1 VDFHE
6 RIGVAALCV
15 QVERDHMK
23 SGKSGNVFK
32 FNAAAVAFR
41 LHHQGATLVVACSG
55 SYNAFVEEGPVAVGA
70 EKESVVGEE
79 FNFAAPNA
87 VSFVVQGNITI
98 PSSFKGAADQ
108 TPPINSQQC
117 KGVVDYVDGYSV
129 LCGLRH
135 SNGITA
141 SLQRSVSP
149 TVDARV
155 CMGTVAERERSA
167 LRQRSVYFKYA

>member
-1 VDFHE
+1 GAATDEIQAFRGLYFFNTERSRNFVTIRIARFTYDRLYRALVDFHE

-70 EKESVVGEE
+70 EKESVVG
-79 FNFAAPNA
+79 
-87 VSFVVQGNITI
+87 
-98 PSSFKGAADQ
+98 
-108 TPPINSQQC
+108 
-117 KGVVDYVDGYSV
+117 
-129 LCGLRH
+129 
-135 SNGITA
+135 
-141 SLQRSVSP
+141 
-149 TVDARV
+149 
-155 CMGTVAERERSA
+155 
-167 LRQRSVYFKYA
+167 